1 MEILTMRRINLNGL
15 QDVMALLV
23 RRKWWIIYPFLALSS
38 AALLLTYMLPR
49 LYESRALVLIQSRD
63 VPNDFV
69 KDLLAASAAQRL
81 NTIQQTVLSRT
92 NLLEI
97 LTEFRDSL
105 PEYNSMNIDEQI
117 ANLRDRIGLAFN
129 TAGGGGEGP
138 TTVSFTIAYSNRSP
152 QVAQKITEKV
162 TSVFIKQD
170 SQARESKIGGS
181 VSFLKDS
188 LEKVSAQLE
197 VSEEKKR
204 NLKAAHRNE
213 MPENLMT
220 NLTMLGTL
228 SEQRKGLQEQIDRLD
243 RDKAQMERDLST
255 TEKTLQRPKPA
266 VVGPPRNPLLD
277 EYVAAQNELKA
288 LVGRGQTPSH
298 PDMKLATNK
307 LSNIKSQLTSEE
319 LASLDRKN
327 EKSLVE
333 QSSDET
339 IPNPAY
345 VNLVKQ
351 LENLEFELK
360 IRRNNLKNAD
370 TQIERYTKF
379 IQDAPQSEQ
388 QITDVLRENIN
399 LTKQYDDLKGKLDV
413 AQLSEDLETRQQGA
427 QFKIQDPA
435 NLPLVPTKPAK
446 PAIAAAGIAFSLLFG
461 IALAIIVDVA
471 NQKMWTLSDVE
482 SLLGTTV
489 LVEIP
494 EIVTLADLSAGR
506 RKKQIHLVSAAA
518 ASALYGVC
526 LYFAYVH
533 QGFLMTQLEPVI
545 RRLY

>member
-1 MEILTMRRINLNGL
+1 MRRINLNGL

-23 RRKWWIIYPFLALSS
+23 RRKWWIVYPFLALSS
-38 AALLLTYMLPR
+38 AVLLLTQMLPM

-69 KDLLAASAAQRL
+69 KDLLAASASQRL
-81 NTIQQTVLSRT
+81 STIQQTVLSRT

-105 PEYNSMNIDEQI
+105 PEYKNLNIDEQI

-129 TAGGGGEGP
+129 TTGGAGEGP
-138 TTVSFTIAYSNRSP
+138 TTISFTIAYSDRNP

-181 VSFLKDS
+181 VSFLRDS
-188 LEKVSAQLE
+188 LEKISAQLE
-197 VSEEKKR
+197 VSEAKKR

-213 MPENLMT
+213 MPEQLQT
-220 NLTMLGTL
+220 NLSMLSTL
-228 SEQRKGLQEQIDRLD
+228 SEQRRGFSEAIDRFE
-243 RDKAQMERDLST
+243 REKAQVERDLAT
-255 TEKTLQRPKPA
+255 TEKTLVRPKPT
-266 VVGPPRNPLLD
+266 VVGPPKNPLLE

-288 LVGRGQTPSH
+288 QIALGRKANH
-298 PDMKLATNK
+298 PDVILVNNKLA
-307 LSNIKSQLTSEE
+307 NIKSQLTPEE

-327 EKSLVE
+327 DKSLAE
-333 QSSDET
+333 SPTEET
-339 IPNPAY
+339 VPNPAY
-345 VNLVKQ
+345 VNLMNQK
-351 LENLEFELK
+351 ESLEFELK
-360 IRRNNLKNAD
+360 IRRNYLKNAD
-370 TQIERYTKF
+370 TQIERYSKF

-399 LTKQYDDLKGKLDV
+399 LTKQYQDLKDKLDV

-446 PAIAAAGIAFSLLFG
+446 PAIAAAGVLFSLLFS
-461 IALAIIVDVA
+461 IALAIGVDVA

-494 EIVTLADLSAGR
+494 EIVTVADLSAGR
-506 RKKQIHLVSAAA
+506 RRKRIHLASAAL
-518 ASALYGVC
+518 ASALYGAC

>member
-1 MEILTMRRINLNGL
+1 MRRINLNGL

-23 RRKWWIIYPFLALSS
+23 RRKWWIVYPFLALSS
-38 AALLLTYMLPR
+38 AVLLLTYMLPR

-69 KDLLAASAAQRL
+69 KDLLAASASQRL
-81 NTIQQTVLSRT
+81 STSQQTVLSRT

-105 PEYNSMNIDEQI
+105 PEYKNLNIDEQI

-129 TAGGGGEGP
+129 TTGGAGEGP
-138 TTVSFTIAYSNRSP
+138 TTISFTIAYSDRNP

-181 VSFLKDS
+181 VSFLRDS
-188 LEKVSAQLE
+188 LEKISAQLE
-197 VSEEKKR
+197 VSEAKKR

-213 MPENLMT
+213 MPEQLQT
-220 NLTMLGTL
+220 NLSMLSTL
-228 SEQRKGLQEQIDRLD
+228 SEQRRGFSEAIDRFE
-243 RDKAQMERDLST
+243 REKAQVERDLAT
-255 TEKTLQRPKPA
+255 TEKTLVRPKPT
-266 VVGPPRNPLLD
+266 VVGPPKNPLLE

-288 LVGRGQTPSH
+288 QIALGRKANH
-298 PDMKLATNK
+298 PDVILVNNKLA
-307 LSNIKSQLTSEE
+307 NIKSQLTPEE

-327 EKSLVE
+327 DKSLAE
-333 QSSDET
+333 SPTEET
-339 IPNPAY
+339 VPNPAY
-345 VNLVKQ
+345 VNLMNQK
-351 LENLEFELK
+351 ESLEFELK
-360 IRRNNLKNAD
+360 IRRNYLKNAD
-370 TQIERYTKF
+370 TQIERYSKF

-399 LTKQYDDLKGKLDV
+399 LTKQYQDLKDKLDV

-446 PAIAAAGIAFSLLFG
+446 PAIAAAGVLFSLLFS
-461 IALAIIVDVA
+461 IALAIGVDVA

-494 EIVTLADLSAGR
+494 EIVTVADLSAGR
-506 RKKQIHLVSAAA
+506 RRKRIHLASAAL
-518 ASALYGVC
+518 ASALYGAC

>member
-1 MEILTMRRINLNGL
+1 MRRINLNGL

-23 RRKWWIIYPFLALSS
+23 RRKWWIVYPFLALSS
-38 AALLLTYMLPR
+38 AVLLLTYMLPR

-69 KDLLAASAAQRL
+69 KDLLAASASQRL
-81 NTIQQTVLSRT
+81 STIQQTVLSRT

-105 PEYNSMNIDEQI
+105 PEYKNLNIDEQI

-129 TAGGGGEGP
+129 TTGGAGEGP
-138 TTVSFTIAYSNRSP
+138 TTISFTIAYSDRNP

-181 VSFLKDS
+181 VSFLRDS
-188 LEKVSAQLE
+188 LEKISAQLE
-197 VSEEKKR
+197 VSEAKKR

-213 MPENLMT
+213 MPEQLQT
-220 NLTMLGTL
+220 NLSMLSTL
-228 SEQRKGLQEQIDRLD
+228 SEQRRGFSEAIDRFE
-243 RDKAQMERDLST
+243 REKAQVERDLAT
-255 TEKTLQRPKPA
+255 TEKTLVRPKPIVA
-266 VVGPPRNPLLD
+266 GPPKNPLLD
-277 EYVAAQNELKA
+277 EYVMAQNELKA
-288 LVGRGQTPSH
+288 QIALGRKANH
-298 PDMKLATNK
+298 PDVILVTNK
-307 LSNIKSQLTSEE
+307 LANIKSQLTPEE

-327 EKSLVE
+327 DKSLAE
-333 QSSDET
+333 SPTEET
-339 IPNPAY
+339 VPNPAY
-345 VNLVKQ
+345 VNLMNQK
-351 LENLEFELK
+351 ESLEFELK
-360 IRRNNLKNAD
+360 IRRNYLKNAD
-370 TQIERYTKF
+370 TQIERYSKF

-399 LTKQYDDLKGKLDV
+399 LTKQYQDLKDKLDV

-446 PAIAAAGIAFSLLFG
+446 PAIAAAGVLFSLLFS
-461 IALAIIVDVA
+461 IALAIGVDVA

-494 EIVTLADLSAGR
+494 EIVTVADLSAGR
-506 RKKQIHLVSAAA
+506 RRKRIHLASAAL
-518 ASALYGVC
+518 ASALYGAC

>member
-1 MEILTMRRINLNGL
+1 MRRINLNGL

-23 RRKWWIIYPFLALSS
+23 RRKWWIVYPFLALSS
-38 AALLLTYMLPR
+38 AVLLLTYMLPR

-69 KDLLAASAAQRL
+69 KDLLAASASQRL
-81 NTIQQTVLSRT
+81 STIQQTVLSRT

-105 PEYNSMNIDEQI
+105 PEYKNLNIDEQI

-129 TAGGGGEGP
+129 TTGGAGEGP
-138 TTVSFTIAYSNRSP
+138 TTISFTIAYSDRNP

-181 VSFLKDS
+181 VSFLRDS
-188 LEKVSAQLE
+188 LEKISAQLE
-197 VSEEKKR
+197 VSEAKKR

-213 MPENLMT
+213 MPEQLQT
-220 NLTMLGTL
+220 NLSMLSTL
-228 SEQRKGLQEQIDRLD
+228 SEQRRGFSEAIDRFE
-243 RDKAQMERDLST
+243 REKAQVERDLAT
-255 TEKTLQRPKPA
+255 TEKTLVRPKPT
-266 VVGPPRNPLLD
+266 VVGPPKNPLLE

-288 LVGRGQTPSH
+288 QIALGRKANH
-298 PDMKLATNK
+298 PDVILVNNKLA
-307 LSNIKSQLTSEE
+307 NIKSQLTPEE

-327 EKSLVE
+327 DKSLAE
-333 QSSDET
+333 SPTEET
-339 IPNPAY
+339 VPNPAY
-345 VNLVKQ
+345 VNLMNQK
-351 LENLEFELK
+351 ESLEFELK
-360 IRRNNLKNAD
+360 IRRNYLKNAD
-370 TQIERYTKF
+370 TQIERYSKF

-399 LTKQYDDLKGKLDV
+399 LTKQYQDLKDKLDV

-446 PAIAAAGIAFSLLFG
+446 PAIAAAGVLFSLLFS
-461 IALAIIVDVA
+461 IALAIGVDVA

-494 EIVTLADLSAGR
+494 EIVTVADLSAGR
-506 RKKQIHLVSAAA
+506 RRKRIHLASAAL
-518 ASALYGVC
+518 ASALYGAC

>member
-1 MEILTMRRINLNGL
+1 MRRINLNGL

-23 RRKWWIIYPFLALSS
+23 RRKWWIVYPFLALSS
-38 AALLLTYMLPR
+38 AVLLLTQMLPM

-69 KDLLAASAAQRL
+69 KDLLAASASQRL
-81 NTIQQTVLSRT
+81 STIQQTVLSRT

-105 PEYNSMNIDEQI
+105 PEYKNLNIDEQI
-117 ANLRDRIGLAFN
+117 TKLRDRIGLTFN
-129 TAGGGGEGP
+129 TTGGAGEGP
-138 TTVSFTIAYSNRSP
+138 STISFTIAYSDRDP
-152 QVAQKITEKV
+152 KVAQKITEKV

-188 LEKVSAQLE
+188 LEKVSAQLD
-197 VSEEKKR
+197 VSEKKKR
-204 NLKAAHRNE
+204 DLKATHRNE
-213 MPENLMT
+213 MPEQLMT

-228 SEQRKGLQEQIDRLD
+228 SEQRRGFSEAIDRFE
-243 RDKAQMERDLST
+243 RDKAQVERDLST
-255 TEKTLQRPKPA
+255 TEKTLVRPKPN
-266 VVGPPRNPLLD
+266 VVGPPKNPLLED
-277 EYVAAQNELKA
+277 YAKAQYELKTQIE
-288 LVGRGQTPSH
+288 LGRKANH
-298 PDMKLATNK
+298 PDVILATNK
-307 LSNIKSQLTSEE
+307 LANIKSQLTPEE

-327 EKSLVE
+327 DKSTVE
-333 QSSDET
+333 PTDET
-339 IPNPAY
+339 VPNPAY
-345 VNLVKQ
+345 VNLTNQK
-351 LENLEFELK
+351 ESLEFELK
-360 IRRNNLKNAD
+360 IRRNYLKNAD

-399 LTKQYDDLKGKLDV
+399 LTKQYQDLKDKLDV

-435 NLPLVPTKPAK
+435 NLPEVPTKPAK
-446 PAIAAAGIAFSLLFG
+446 PAIAAAGVLFSLLFS

-494 EIVTLADLSAGR
+494 EIVTLADLSADRR
-506 RKKQIHLVSAAA
+506 RKRIHLASAAV
-518 ASALYGVC
+518 ASALYGAC
-526 LYFAYVH
+526 LYFASVH
-533 QGFLMTQLEPVI
+533 QNFLMTQLEPVI